1 MKVIIEIPDAM
12 FNGIAG
18 LFTMMSP
25 DDSSDIMSAM
35 EKCHETDEL
44 ALTLDSNEE
53 QHNKIKA
60 SVATLAF
67 TQVLTNALDE
77 NEKTDS

>member
-1 MKVIIEIPDAM
+1 M

-44 ALTLDSNEE
+44 ALTLDSNE
-53 QHNKIKA
+53 
-60 SVATLAF
+60 
-67 TQVLTNALDE
+67 
-77 NEKTDS
+77 